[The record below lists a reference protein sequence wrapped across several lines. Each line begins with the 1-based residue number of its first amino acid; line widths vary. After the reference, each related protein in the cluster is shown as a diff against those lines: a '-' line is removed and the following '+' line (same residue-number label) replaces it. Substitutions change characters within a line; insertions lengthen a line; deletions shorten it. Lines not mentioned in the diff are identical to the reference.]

1 MSFLSK
7 PFPINADLTSDL
19 KIIVLAI
26 LFPPLFIAFVQ
37 PLGVV
42 SGFEPSFYGWLA
54 IGGFGLISGIVTSI
68 FGVLLPTLF
77 DRFFEGLKI
86 AGAILYYLSFFIVI
100 ASANYFYKTYFE
112 GVFAFTWTEYFNVV
126 KYTFLIGIFP
136 LTLSIF
142 WIYQKRLSKNLKLA
156 ESINN
161 SIREAKNNSNLI
173 IQGEGENE
181 VLRITTD
188 AFLFAESADNYVTI
202 YFLHNHS
209 VSKRLLRISLKSLE
223 TQFAELPYLVR
234 THRSFVVNIFN
245 VTQAKGNSRGL
256 TLTLKYT
263 DRCVAVSR
271 KHISLVTRLMK
282 S

>member
-7 PFPINADLTSDL
+7 PFPINADLTSDI

-37 PLGVV
+37 PLGVI

-54 IGGFGLISGIVTSI
+54 IGGFGLISGTVTLI
-68 FGVLLPTLF
+68 FGVFLPTLF
-77 DRFFEGLKI
+77 SRFFEELKI
-86 AGAILYYLSFFIVI
+86 AGAVLYYLSFFIVI

-112 GVFAFTWTEYFNVV
+112 GAYAFAWSEYFNVV
-126 KYTFLIGIFP
+126 KYTLLIGIFP

-142 WIYQKRLSKNLKLA
+142 WIYQKRLSKNLKVA

-161 SIREAKNNSNLI
+161 SIAETKNNSRLI
-173 IQGEGENE
+173 IRGEGEND

-188 AFLFAESADNYVTI
+188 ALLFAESADNYVTI
-202 YFLHNHS
+202 YFLNHSS
-209 VSKRLLRISLKSLE
+209 VSKKLLRISLKSLE
-223 TQFAELPYLVR
+223 AQFAEFPHLVR
-234 THRSFVVNIFN
+234 IHRSFIVNIFN
-245 VTQAKGNSRGL
+245 VIQAEGNSRGL
-256 TLTLKYT
+256 TLNLKNT
-263 DRCVAVSR
+263 DHRVAVSR
-271 KHISLVTRLMK
+271 KHIPLVTRLMK